1 MSNIKKLKNA
11 SEKMTP
17 YQSPYAIVIILSLVI
32 FLCEIIVMV
41 VLPVFFDTHHTLSE
55 IFFDGFFL
63 LILLLPALYFLLLR
77 PTLKQLAKRREMEA
91 ILENS
96 QQNLERVVKKKTFD
110 LLQTNEA
117 LQKKIQEFQ
126 QVEASLHES
135 QEQYIRLIE
144 TLTDAIISVDETGKI
159 IQWNDA
165 ASDIFGYSKS
175 EIMYQSVV
183 MLIPEN
189 YIKSHLEGFDRFV
202 KTGKMS
208 VVSKTIS
215 LEGLAKNGT
224 KLPIELSISAFQK
237 EETWIITAIIREISD
252 RIAAENEIIRSRDTQ
267 KVINELL
274 RASVT
279 EQPVEWILENCLD
292 LILSIKW
299 LTAEQKGCIFLVEDK
314 KDILIMKG
322 QKGLNK
328 ELEAKCAEMPF
339 GKCICGRA
347 ALSAKVEFAAKIDER
362 HDIYLKRGMD
372 DHGHYCIPI
381 LSESE
386 TLGVINIY
394 LEAGHSYDE
403 TEVEFLS
410 AVANTLAGILMR
422 RYAKK
427 EKQQIEMKLQHTQQL
442 ESIGTLAGGIA
453 HDFNNI
459 LFPIVGYTQMLLED
473 TPEDSYTRDS
483 LKQIYTSALRAK
495 GLVKQILTFSR
506 QESRELMLM
515 KIQPI
520 VKEALK
526 LIRATIPTTIE
537 IKQDM
542 NPDCGVIKADPTQI
556 HQIVMNLATN
566 AYHAMEETGG
576 ELKVSLKEMEFK
588 TLDQINPNMAPGIYA
603 CLIIADTGVGMEKKL
618 TDKIFDPFFTTK
630 AIGKG
635 TGMGLSVVHGIVT
648 AMGGAIQVYS
658 EPEKG
663 TQFHV
668 FFPIEEDSF
677 EKQNIQTKTLIQGG
691 TEQILLVDDEKAI
704 LTMGKRM
711 LERLGYQ
718 VTSHTGSLEALEA
731 FRANPNKFDLV
742 ITDMA
747 MPNMPGDKLSTE
759 LTKIRPAIPVLLCTG
774 FSENISEERAAS
786 LGIKGFLLKPILM
799 NDLAQKIREVL
810 DENEN

>member
-1 MSNIKKLKNA
+1 MFNIKKLKNA
-11 SEKMTP
+11 SEKTTP
-17 YQSPYAIVIILSLVI
+17 YQSPYSIVIILSLVI
-32 FLCEIIVMV
+32 FLCETIVMV
-41 VLPVFFDTHHTLSE
+41 ALPFFFDIHHTLSE
-55 IFFDGFFL
+55 ILFDGFFL

-96 QQNLERVVKKKTFD
+96 QQNLERVVKKKTLD
-110 LLQTNEA
+110 LLQTNQA

-144 TLTDAIISVDETGKI
+144 TLTDAIISIDETGKI
-159 IQWNDA
+159 IQWNNA

-202 KTGKMS
+202 RTGKMS
-208 VVSKTIS
+208 VVGKTIS
-215 LEGLAKNGT
+215 LEGIAKNGT

-237 EETWIITAIIREISD
+237 KEIWIITAIIREISN

-279 EQPVEWILENCLD
+279 EQPIEWILENCLD

-314 KDILIMKG
+314 KDILIMKI

-328 ELEAKCAEMPF
+328 ELEAKCAKMPF
-339 GKCICGRA
+339 GQCICGRA
-347 ALSAKVEFAAKIDER
+347 ALSGKVEFAAKIDER
-362 HDIYLKRGMD
+362 HDIYLERGMD

-381 LSESE
+381 LSESK

-394 LEAGHSYDE
+394 LEANHSYDE

-410 AVANTLAGILMR
+410 AVANTLAGILLR

-473 TPEDSYTRDS
+473 TPEDSPTRDS
-483 LKQIYTSALRAK
+483 LSQIYTSALRAK
-495 GLVKQILTFSR
+495 SLVKQILTFSR
-506 QESRELMLM
+506 QESSELILM

-576 ELKVSLKEMEFK
+576 ELKLSLKEMEFK

-603 CLIIADTGVGMEKKL
+603 CLIVADTGVGMEKKL
-618 TDKIFDPFFTTK
+618 TAKIFDPFFTTK

-668 FFPIEEDSF
+668 YFPIEEDSF

-691 TEQILLVDDEKAI
+691 TEQILLVDDEQAI
-704 LTMGKRM
+704 LTMEKRM

-731 FRANPNKFDLV
+731 FRANSNKFDLV

-759 LTKIRPAIPVLLCTG
+759 LTKIRPGIPVLLCTG
-774 FSENISEERAAS
+774 FSENMSEERAAS

-799 NDLAQKIREVL
+799 DDLAQKIREVL
-810 DENEN
+810 DEN